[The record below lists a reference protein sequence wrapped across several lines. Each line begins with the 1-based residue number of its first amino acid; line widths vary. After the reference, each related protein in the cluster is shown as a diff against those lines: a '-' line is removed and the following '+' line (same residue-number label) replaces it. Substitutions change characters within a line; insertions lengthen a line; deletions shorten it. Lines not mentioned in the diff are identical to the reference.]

1 MKRASHN
8 GWASVAAPLFDL
20 RGTMASGQLFH
31 WVPTS
36 GGGFRGLIDAT
47 EVEVEQEGE
56 TLRFRGGSPELLCR
70 YFALDHPL
78 EAIYATFP
86 EDKAMQEAVAFG
98 RGLRIVRQ
106 PAWECLA
113 TFITSAMKQ
122 VAHITAMSQAL
133 RERFGEPVGDGLF
146 RYPAPAR
153 LAAADEAALRA
164 CGLGFRAPK
173 LLEAARWVAQGK
185 VDLEAVRALPDEEAE
200 RELCRLPGV
209 GPKIAHCVLL
219 FAYERVKAFPVDVW
233 IERVLVH
240 HYFAKKRKKPTLKEL
255 HAFGLRHFGPY
266 GGYAQQYLFHHARHL
281 PRSVWAKPGKR
292 VG

>member
-1 MKRASHN
+1 LKKKAQN
-8 GWASVAAPLFDL
+8 GWKTVDAPLFDL

-31 WVPTS
+31 WEPTE
-36 GGGFRGLIDAT
+36 GGGFRGLIDTT
-47 EVEVEQEGE
+47 EVEVRQEGE
-56 TLRFRGGSPELLCR
+56 RLRFRGGSAELLCH

-86 EDKAMQEAVAFG
+86 DDPAMREAVAFG

-122 VAHITAMSQAL
+122 VSHITAMSRAL
-133 RERFGEPVGDGLF
+133 RERFGEPIGHGGF
-146 RYPAPAR
+146 RYPDPAR
-153 LAAADEAALRA
+153 LASADEAALRE

-173 LLEAARWVAQGK
+173 LLETARWIAEGR
-185 VDLEAVRALPDEEAE
+185 VDLEAIRALPDGEAE

-233 IERVLVH
+233 IARVLLH
-240 HYFAKKRKKPTLKEL
+240 HYFARKRKKPTLKEL
-255 HAFGLRHFGPY
+255 HAFGIHHFGPY
-266 GGYAQQYLFHHARHL
+266 GGYAQQYLFHHARNL
-281 PRSVWAKPGKR
+281 PRSTWAKTG
-292 VG
+292 